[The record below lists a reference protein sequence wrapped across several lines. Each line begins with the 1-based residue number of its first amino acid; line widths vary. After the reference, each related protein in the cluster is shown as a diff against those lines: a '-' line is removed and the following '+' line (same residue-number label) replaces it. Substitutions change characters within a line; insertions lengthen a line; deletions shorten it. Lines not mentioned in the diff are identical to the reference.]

1 MQLDATDQAI
11 VRFLSS
17 DGRASYSEISK
28 SVGVSVGTV
37 RNRITQLRESGALHL
52 NVWLDPYRVGL
63 GIAATFLIKVEAGRI
78 DSVMDALIPLNS
90 TGYIAA
96 VAGDHDLVVDAF
108 CRDVP
113 HMNELLRNE
122 IEPIPGVVSVNSYLV
137 TEIRYDSTLNIA
149 GLLDE
154 SESDSEPEADA
165 EPS

>member
-11 VRFLSS
+11 VRCLTA

-28 SVGVSVGTV
+28 AIGVSVGTV
-37 RNRITQLRESGALHL
+37 RNRITQMRDSGALHL

-63 GIAATFLIKVEAGRI
+63 GIAATFMIRVEAGKLE
-78 DSVMDALIPLNS
+78 SVMDELIPLDS

-113 HMNELLRNE
+113 HMNEILRNE
-122 IEPIPGVVSVNSYLV
+122 IEPIDGVVSVSSYLV
-137 TEIRYDSTLNIA
+137 TEIRYDSTLNVA
-149 GLLDE
+149 GLFE
-154 SESDSEPEADA
+154 HTDA
-165 EPS
+165 EEDSA